1 MPVTKKFHRTKGQ
14 RHAFFRGLANNLIM
28 KEKME
33 TTEARAKAI
42 RPIVER
48 LVSIAR
54 RNRLQDLRLL
64 ISRLDNKKAAQKL
77 FHDIAPHL
85 QCFIQLS
92 LELLIYKT
100 AYTNIICKIMQ
111 QYFIIFTIYL
121 HNIFILV
128 EIFCISSI

>member
-1 MPVTKKFHRTKGQ
+1 MPVTRKFHRTKGQ
-14 RHAFFRGLANNLIM
+14 RQAFFRGLANNLIM

-33 TTEARAKAI
+33 TTEIRAKAI

-77 FHDIAPHL
+77 FHDIAPRYVERPGGYL
-85 QCFIQLS
+85 RIIKQGKVRKRDGA
-92 LELLIYKT
+92 KT
-100 AYTNIICKIMQ
+100 ARIE
-111 QYFIIFTIYL
+111 F
-121 HNIFILV
+121 V
-128 EIFCISSI
+128 